1 MNIITIL
8 QIYKLLIF
16 QLDWNSTISSRVT
29 DIIQHKKNMEI
40 VIP

>member
-1 MNIITIL
+1 LIT
-8 QIYKLLIF
+8 
-16 QLDWNSTISSRVT
+16 TISSRVT